1 MFKIEWCTVHTLCIS
16 VAGSPFLR
24 HVCLLCACFYQHINF
39 VIYQKH
45 ETQAVIGTL
54 VTTYP
59 VLEEVG
65 VEVLVEAVG
74 VLHIR
79 LVPFYLETNQYI
91 VVYSVKA
98 WVDRTQLLYV
108 MMMSLE
114 CIQQNICW
122 KTVLQDNS
130 TASYLDI
137 PFLYFT

>member
-1 MFKIEWCTVHTLCIS
+1 M
-16 VAGSPFLR
+16 
-24 HVCLLCACFYQHINF
+24 HVFFQHINF
-39 VIYQKH
+39 GIYQKP
-45 ETQAVIGTL
+45 ETQAVIRMSLL

-79 LVPFYLETNQYI
+79 LVPFYLESNQYI
-91 VVYSVKA
+91 VVYSVYSVNA
-98 WVDRTQLLYV
+98 WVDRTELLYV

-122 KTVLQDNS
+122 KTVPQDNS